1 MRLTTQGIVLRE
13 TNYKEADK
21 ILTVLTR
28 DWGKRT
34 VKARGCRRKNSKL
47 TAASQLLVYSELT
60 LSERGEFTTLTEA
73 DPLEQFW
80 SVRQDLETL
89 ALASYFAEVAE
100 ASAQEG
106 ETCPELLS
114 LLLNCLYALDT
125 LKKPRALVKAVFELR
140 LLCLHRI

>member
-1 MRLTTQGIVLRE
+1 MCI
-13 TNYKEADK
+13 
-21 ILTVLTR
+21 R
-28 DWGKRT
+28 D
-34 VKARGCRRKNSKL
+34 S
-47 TAASQLLVYSELT
+47 
-60 LSERGEFTTLTEA
+60 
-73 DPLEQFW
+73 
-80 SVRQDLETL
+80 LETL

-140 LLCLHRI
+140 LLCLTGYEPLLDACAVCGAPEPLRRCV